1 MKTITTLLVVGMF
14 LTPVALADDT
24 EDVKLAELDLLAAEN
39 AGDMDRMYRHIDP
52 GRTLFLPSGGLLT
65 VAGGEQDKRRRQA
78 SFEAGLKFDLQVRH
92 LDAEVYGNTA
102 VLTYYRVGTI
112 TRPDGLSRSIK
123 FRVTVIRVKQA
134 GQWKEVH
141 RHGSNLTLP

>member
-1 MKTITTLLVVGMF
+1 MKTFTTLFIVGMF
-14 LTPVALADDT
+14 LTTVALADDA

-78 SFEAGLKFDLQVRH
+78 SFEAGLKFNLQVRH
-92 LDAEVYGNTA
+92 LDAEVYGDTA

-112 TRPDGLSRSIK
+112 TRPDGLSRSIN

-134 GQWKEVH
+134 GHWKEVH

>member
-1 MKTITTLLVVGMF
+1 MKAITTLFVVGMF
-14 LTPVALADDT
+14 VTTLAMADDA
-24 EDVKLAELDLLAAEN
+24 EDVKLAELDLLTAEN

-78 SFEAGLKFDLQVRH
+78 SFEAGLKFNLQVRH
-92 LDAEVYGNTA
+92 LDAEVYGDTA

-112 TRPDGLSRSIK
+112 TRPDGLSRSIN

>member
-1 MKTITTLLVVGMF
+1 MKIATLFVVGMF
-14 LTPVALADDT
+14 LTTPALADDA
-24 EDVKLAELDLLAAEN
+24 EDVKAAELDLLAAEN

-52 GRTLFLPSGGLLT
+52 ERTIFLPSGGLLV
-65 VAGGEQDKRRRQA
+65 VAGGEKDKRRRQA
-78 SFEAGLKFDLQVRH
+78 SFDAGLKFDLRVRH
-92 LDAEVYGNTA
+92 LEAEVYGNTA

-112 TRPDGLSRSIK
+112 TRPDGISRSIK
-123 FRVTVIRVKQA
+123 FRVTVVRIKQG

>member
-1 MKTITTLLVVGMF
+1 MQDTPPASDTPESPPPSPPSQQESANRTVMLILSYLGILALVPLLVEK
-14 LTPVALADDT
+14 D
-24 EDVKLAELDLLAAEN
+24 
-39 AGDMDRMYRHIDP
+39 DP

-78 SFEAGLKFDLQVRH
+78 SFEAGLKFNLQVRH
-92 LDAEVYGNTA
+92 LDADVYGNTA

-112 TRPDGLSRSIK
+112 TRPDGLSRPIN

-141 RHGSNLTLP
+141 RHGSNLTPP